1 MKKIKGKE
9 NKAGGQDQSPVTHSN
24 NEIDHEERENKKKAS
39 LAVAKKEPEKRGE
52 GRRSAVKYFHAA
64 VQFLKESKTEL
75 KKVKWP
81 TRKELLASTAVVIA
95 LVFIVSFFLGLIDL
109 GLIKIIKNI
118 VG

>member
-1 MKKIKGKE
+1 MKKLKGKE
-9 NKAGGQDQSPVTHSN
+9 KKTGGQDQSPMSDSGDGGFQ
-24 NEIDHEERENKKKAS
+24 EQKENRKRAF
-39 LAVAKKEPEKRGE
+39 LAGTKKETEKRGE
-52 GRRSAVKYFHAA
+52 EKGSAAKYIHVA
-64 VQFLKESKTEL
+64 VQFLRESKIEL

>member
-1 MKKIKGKE
+1 MKKFKGKQK
-9 NKAGGQDQSPVTHSN
+9 KAAGQDQSPMTHSG
-24 NEIDHEERENKKKAS
+24 NESAQEERENRKKAF
-39 LAVAKKEPEKRGE
+39 LAVTRKEPEKRGE
-52 GRRSAVKYFHAA
+52 GKGSAVKYFQVA
-64 VQFLKESKTEL
+64 VQFLKESKIEL

>member
-1 MKKIKGKE
+1 MKKLKGKE
-9 NKAGGQDQSPVTHSN
+9 KGANGQDQSPVTNSSN
-24 NEIDHEERENKKKAS
+24 GSVQEEKENRKKAFP
-39 LAVAKKEPEKRGE
+39 AVTKKEPEKRGE
-52 GRRSAVKYFHAA
+52 GKGSAAKHIHVA
-64 VQFLKESKTEL
+64 VQFLKESKMEL

>member
-1 MKKIKGKE
+1 MKKLKGKE
-9 NKAGGQDQSPVTHSN
+9 KKAGGQDQSPMSDSGDRGVQ
-24 NEIDHEERENKKKAS
+24 EEKENRKKAFP
-39 LAVAKKEPEKRGE
+39 AVTKKEPEKRGE
-52 GRRSAVKYFHAA
+52 ERGSAVRYFHVA
-64 VQFLKESKTEL
+64 VQFLRESKMEL

-81 TRKELLASTAVVIA
+81 TRKELLASTAVVIV